1 MSEINYI
8 EISQL
13 CTHYEIEVTF
23 FQSLNEYG
31 LIELVTVEERPCIAE
46 DKLTDLEK
54 ILRLNRDLEINLEGI
69 DTIIHLLKRVDSLQV
84 ALALAKE
91 RLKFFEDN

>member
-13 CTHYEIEVTF
+13 CMHYEIEVAF

-46 DKLTDLEK
+46 DKLTDVEK
-54 ILRLNRDLEINLEGI
+54 ILRLHRDLEINLEGI
-69 DTIIHLLKRVDSLQV
+69 DTIIHLLKKVEDLQTE
-84 ALALAKE
+84 LAVTKG
-91 RLKFFEDN
+91 RLGLYE